1 MSAINKSEHELA
13 SVERRSTRD
22 SGLSVSSFFLLSFQK
37 IYFLWPQQQFTNMKS
52 YICLSYYIY
61 CYFSVSFQYFIDCY
75 FKCLIYSQT
84 SDNTVDL
91 EHSFLF
97 CFFFV

>member
-13 SVERRSTRD
+13 SVERRSTHD
-22 SGLSVSSFFLLSFQK
+22 SDLSVSSFFLLSLKK
-37 IYFLWPQQQFTNMKS
+37 IYFLWPQQQFTIIMHMYVCVCQQVFSDKMTPS
-52 YICLSYYIY
+52 YICLSYPLY

-84 SDNTVDL
+84 
-91 EHSFLF
+91 
-97 CFFFV
+97 